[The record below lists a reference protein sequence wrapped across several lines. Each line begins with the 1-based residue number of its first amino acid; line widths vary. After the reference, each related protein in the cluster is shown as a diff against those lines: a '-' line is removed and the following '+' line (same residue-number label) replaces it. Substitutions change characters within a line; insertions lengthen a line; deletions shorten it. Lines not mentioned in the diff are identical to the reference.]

1 MGTEMFH
8 AARLCHAQHTAGM
21 NTNNPTPTVIGD
33 LHKLVLTDGVQLER
47 DGKRVPYRTVHLR
60 ETTVGDERAAL
71 RMAERAVL
79 VQGEYKLLVSDA
91 DFRYAMTLRHIDAL
105 ECDGTRL
112 PQAMLGMDV
121 LDRMSPHDLQLI
133 EQRIFLIEMA
143 AQLRYGVITQEQ
155 FYAIM
160 GDQQQPREAS
170 APKPA
175 GQAEAVGQ
183 TPAAAGPVPAMLAD
197 YAGAPAHGAGAGYGR

>member
-1 MGTEMFH
+1 MFH
-8 AARLCHAQHTAGM
+8 AAPFGRAAHTADM
-21 NTNNPTPTVIGD
+21 DANTPTPHIDD
-33 LHKLVLTDGVQLER
+33 LYKLVLADGVQLER
-47 DGKRVPYRTVHLR
+47 DGKPVVPYRTVHLR

-91 DFRYAMTLRHIDAL
+91 DFRYAMTLRHIEAL
-105 ECDGTRL
+105 ECDGVRL

-121 LDRMSPHDLQLI
+121 LDKLSPHDLQLI

-155 FYAIM
+155 FAAIM
-160 GDQQQPREAS
+160 GGVQQPHEVA

-175 GQAEAVGQ
+175 GQAAPVGHAL
-183 TPAAAGPVPAMLAD
+183 AATGPVPAMLAD
-197 YAGAPAHGAGAGYGR
+197 YAGAPAHGAGAGHGGQPQ